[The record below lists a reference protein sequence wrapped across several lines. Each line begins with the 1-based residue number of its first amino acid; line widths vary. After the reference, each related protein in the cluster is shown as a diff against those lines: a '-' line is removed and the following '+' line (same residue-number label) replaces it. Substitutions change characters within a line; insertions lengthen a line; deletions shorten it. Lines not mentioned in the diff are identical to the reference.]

1 MDSLE
6 LFLFALLLQLV
17 SQIILFV
24 SWLFLADVKQQED
37 QMRTGHLKT

>member
-6 LFLFALLLQLV
+6 LSLFAFLLQLV

-24 SWLFLADVKQQED
+24 SWLFTIPVSMSSSLLDDILWK
-37 QMRTGHLKT
+37 